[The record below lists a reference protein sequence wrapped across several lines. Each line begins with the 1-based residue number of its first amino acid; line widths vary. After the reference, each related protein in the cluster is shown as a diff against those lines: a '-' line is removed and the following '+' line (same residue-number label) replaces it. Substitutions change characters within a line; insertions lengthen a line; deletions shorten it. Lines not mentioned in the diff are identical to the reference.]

1 MNLHYVELILN
12 RSELEEIEELG
23 HIPEGSGSGLGQC
36 LRAHSSETGG
46 GRSNLVY
53 SET

>member
-36 LRAHSSETGG
+36 LRAHSSEAGG